1 MQLAAL
7 VVGVVHAADAGE
19 QLEAERLVV
28 PQQLGHRGEVLA
40 ADEERDLAAV
50 HDDLLDGGLDSGGPA
65 RLGQCGG
72 HVVHPSAVRR
82 GGVPGHLDRTGEA
95 AVPGGVAGAPD
106 AEHALAS
113 ADLLAA
119 GAGCVRDVLR
129 HPVRGVEVGALTL
142 FLDRVLAVA
151 LLGHQLIR
159 PFIWPVGSA
168 FRPVSS
174 LRLDLGE
181 AVGAELGRLHLVV
194 QLEDGVDQ
202 HLGSGRTAGEVHVD
216 RHHVVDALDDRVV
229 VEHAAGAGA
238 DAHREHPL
246 GLGHLVVDLA
256 QHGGHLLADPAGH
269 DHQVGLAGAGP
280 EDLHA
285 EAGEVVLRSTARHH
299 LDRAAGQAERRRPEG
314 RLAHVAG
321 DAFDGGEE
329 YAARQLLFD
338 THVNL
343 LASVIA
349 G

>member
-1 MQLAAL
+1 MKNVISPRCTTTFSTARLDP
-7 VVGVVHAADAGE
+7 GGAG
-19 QLEAERLVV
+19 
-28 PQQLGHRGEVLA
+28 
-40 ADEERDLAAV
+40 
-50 HDDLLDGGLDSGGPA
+50 
-65 RLGQCGG
+65 RLGQRGG

-95 AVPGGVAGAPD
+95 AVPGGVTGAPD
-106 AEHALAS
+106 AEHALAA
-113 ADLLAA
+113 ADLLAGSRA
-119 GAGCVRDVLR
+119 RPGRSPASCPWRRPRCPRLGLVL
-129 HPVRGVEVGALTL
+129 
-142 FLDRVLAVA
+142 VLA
-151 LLGHQLIR
+151 LSLGHQLNR
-159 PFIWPVGSA
+159 PFIWPVGRA

-181 AVGAELGRLHLVV
+181 TVGAELGRLHLVV

-216 RHHVVDALDDRVV
+216 RHDVVDALDDRVV

-256 QHGGHLLADPAGH
+256 QHRGHLLADPAGD
-269 DHQVGLAGAGP
+269 DHQVGLARAGP

-285 EAGEVVLRSTARHH
+285 EAGEVVLRSAAGHH
-299 LDRAAGQAERRRPEG
+299 LDRAAGEAEGRRPEG

-338 THVNL
+338 THVSPRF
-343 LASVIA
+343 APGWCGARDS
-349 G
+349 